1 MRIYKYLTLL
11 ITCCLLGSG
20 CESDCDWVGPDGDFS
35 EGRVSVRLQVSDASV
50 IQTRAGDNV
59 SEEAIEN
66 VTLLVYKKTGTENVP
81 ASWTLQDKAYQQL
94 IDDNDVVSL
103 YLTADEVHHQRVYA
117 ICNLA
122 DTSVVAWD
130 KVQTVE
136 ALRTRNI
143 TIEKPDGAYTGKYV
157 MCGFCK
163 IDYGATLKK
172 EYTIEVKR
180 LAAKFDFD
188 IFFQPTASGDKFIV
202 SELSMHNIPMGSRL
216 LEDTEGDKDTLNFCE
231 NDYGY
236 DNVKGAHNSDL
247 YHPSTPVAF
256 DTQSGTGADYAA
268 SFRMFENR
276 QGGVE
281 DKPENWRDLEGLIDN
296 IEGVP
301 EGYPDLYRYYQQI
314 YKGTKNGEGHATSR
328 PLASYLTI
336 KGIYTK
342 AGGGAYEAVYSI
354 YLGKDNY
361 KDYNVLRNHHYVYQI
376 RIYDIENLD
385 TRVSFRGI
393 DDLAIFGDTAQVLDA
408 HPNAL
413 QLLLYSMNDWTAR
426 VAEPDSTP
434 WLEVS
439 NSLAYVPR
447 MAGGNREDQASF
459 RMTGKGG
466 LQYIYIHT
474 DEYVPKMD
482 NPTENDYF
490 GIREGKVIFES
501 GDERK
506 EVVIKQYPAQ
516 MVICHIKY
524 DVHTMKEVQDTF
536 YVERVFEKN
545 NIAWGF
551 EKYWSF
557 ITDDLI
563 ASGQWDGL
571 SNTRKLYDVALNGD
585 KWGVEPA
592 YKEGIPP
599 YIALGYALGKN
610 RDRNGNGK
618 IDYNEIVWY
627 LPAANELLALSGHIG
642 GGADDCYDVQYRG
655 SVAGLTGTGNLHSS
669 TPSVADPA
677 GETVGRVYFVN
688 LTTGKKSLNLRSRYL
703 NVLCCRRKNA
713 WKGPDSGG
721 SDGNV
726 DNDPG
731 WDDEEEEIMPKGN

>member
-20 CESDCDWVGPDGDFS
+20 CESDCDWEGPDGDFS
-35 EGRVSVRLQVSDASV
+35 EGRVSIRLQVSDASV
-50 IQTRAGDNV
+50 IETRAGDDV

-66 VTLLVYKKTGTENVP
+66 VTLLVYKKTETADVP

-94 IDDNDVVSL
+94 IDNNDAVSL
-103 YLTADEVHHQRVYA
+103 YLTADEVYPQRIYA

-130 KVQTVE
+130 KVQTE
-136 ALRTRNI
+136 ADLQTQNI
-143 TIEKPDGAYTGKYV
+143 KIEKPDGAYTGKYV
-157 MCGFCK
+157 MCGFCDIK
-163 IDYGATLKK
+163 NGATLSK
-172 EYTIEVKR
+172 EYAIPVKR

-188 IFFQPTASGDKFIV
+188 IFFQPTDPGDKFIV

-216 LEDTEGDKDTLNFCE
+216 LEDLNGDQDTLHFCA

-236 DNVKGAHNSDL
+236 DNVNGKHDNAL
-247 YHPSTPVAF
+247 YYPSTPVAV
-256 DTQSGTGADYAA
+256 DTQSSIGADYSA

-281 DKPENWRDLEGLIDN
+281 DKPDNWPDLAGLIGNTD
-296 IEGVP
+296 GVP
-301 EGYPDLYRYYQQI
+301 EGYADLYQYYQQI
-314 YKGTKNGEGHATSR
+314 YKGTKKDKGHATSR
-328 PLASYLTI
+328 PFASYLKI

-342 AGGGAYEAVYSI
+342 AGGGAYEVVYSI

-361 KDYNVLRNHHYVYQI
+361 KDYNVLRNHHYVYRI
-376 RIYDIENLD
+376 RIYNIEDLD
-385 TRVSFRGI
+385 TRVSSRGI
-393 DDLAIFGDTAQVLDA
+393 DDLAIFGNTDQILDA

-413 QLLLYSMNDWTAR
+413 QLLLFSVNDWTAR

-439 NSLAYVPR
+439 NSSAYVPR
-447 MAGGNREDQASF
+447 MADGNREDQAFF

-474 DEYVPKMD
+474 DEYVPKMES
-482 NPTENDYF
+482 PAENKNF

-501 GDERK
+501 GEERK

-524 DVHTMKEVQDTF
+524 DVHTMKEIQDTF

-627 LPAANELLALSGHIG
+627 LPAANELLALSGHVG
-642 GGADDCYDVQYRG
+642 GEAKDYYDPSFRSTVE
-655 SVAGLTGTGNLHSS
+655 GLTGTGNLHSS

-713 WKGPDSGG
+713 WKGPADGTIDG
-721 SDGNV
+721 SI
-726 DNDPG
+726 DNDTEWG
-731 WDDEEEEIMPKGN
+731 DEEEEIMPK

>member
-1 MRIYKYLTLL
+1 MRIYTYILSIVCVCFLS
-11 ITCCLLGSG
+11 IS
-20 CESDCDWVGPDGDFS
+20 CEDTIDTMGPDGEGGFS
-35 EGRVSVRLQVSDASV
+35 EGMVIFQLRASDASV
-50 IQTRAGDNV
+50 IQTRAEDV

-66 VTLLVYKKTGTENVP
+66 VTLLVYKKIGTEDTP
-81 ASWTLQDKAYQQL
+81 ESWRLQDKAYQQL
-94 IDDNDVVSL
+94 IENNNTVSL
-103 YLTADEVHHQRVYA
+103 YLKADNEYPQRVYA

-122 DTSVVAWD
+122 DTSVVAWNS
-130 KVQTVE
+130 VRTV
-136 ALRTRNI
+136 ADLSTRCI
-143 TIEKPDGAYTGKYV
+143 TIDKPDGAYGGNYE
-157 MCGFCK
+157 MSGFVEINK
-163 IDYGATLKK
+163 SESLNSQ
-172 EYTIEVKR
+172 YTIEVER
-180 LAAKFDFD
+180 LAAKLSFE
-188 IFFQPTASGDKFIV
+188 IFFSPSSNKDKFIV
-202 SELSMHNIPMGSRL
+202 SELSMHNIPMGSRIL
-216 LEDTEGDKDTLNFCE
+216 DIPQKDTLLCSE
-231 NDYGY
+231 DDYGY
-236 DNVKGAHNSDL
+236 DKTSSPPGHKADVYRSS
-247 YHPSTPVAF
+247 PIAF
-256 DTQSGTGADYAA
+256 EQESPTGADYSAT
-268 SFRMFENR
+268 FRMFENR
-276 QGGVE
+276 QGGVSD
-281 DKPENWRDLEGLIDN
+281 DKGNWPDLAGLIGKT
-296 IEGVP
+296 EGVP
-301 EGYPDLYRYYQQI
+301 SGYNDLFEYYRQI
-314 YKGTKNGEGHATSR
+314 YKGTKANKGHATNK
-328 PLASYLTI
+328 PYASYLAI
-336 KGIYTK
+336 KGIYSK
-342 AGGGAYEAVYSI
+342 EGEGAYEVTYSI

-361 KDYNVLRNHHYVYQI
+361 KDYNVLRNHHYFYQI
-376 RIYDIENLD
+376 RIFDKEEFD
-385 TRVSFRGI
+385 TRVMAKGI
-393 DDLAIFGDTAQVLDA
+393 DDLTIFGDTAQILDA

-413 QLLLYSMNDWTAR
+413 RLLLYSMNDWTVR
-426 VAEPDSTP
+426 VKEPDLTP

-439 NSLAYVPR
+439 KSEAYIPQKVNE
-447 MAGGNREDQASF
+447 NREDRASF
-459 RMTGKGG
+459 RMTGRGG

-474 DEYVPKMD
+474 DEYVP
-482 NPTENDYF
+482 NTETPLGNKDF
-490 GIREGKVIFES
+490 GIREGKIVCES
-501 GDERK
+501 GKAQK

-642 GGADDCYDVQYRG
+642 GGANDCYDEQYRS
-655 SVAGLTGTGNLHSS
+655 SVEGLTGTGNLHSS

>member
-1 MRIYKYLTLL
+1 M
-11 ITCCLLGSG
+11 
-20 CESDCDWVGPDGDFS
+20 
-35 EGRVSVRLQVSDASV
+35 
-50 IQTRAGDNV
+50 
-59 SEEAIEN
+59 
-66 VTLLVYKKTGTENVP
+66 P

-103 YLTADEVHHQRVYA
+103 YLTADKDYSQRIYA
-117 ICNLA
+117 ICNLT

-130 KVQTVE
+130 KVQTE
-136 ALRTRNI
+136 ADLRTQNI
-143 TIEKPDGAYTGKYV
+143 KIEKPDGAYTGKYV
-157 MCGFCK
+157 MCGFCDIK
-163 IDYGATLKK
+163 NGATLSK
-172 EYTIEVKR
+172 EYAIDVKR

-188 IFFQPTASGDKFIV
+188 IFFRPTYPGDKFIV
-202 SELSMHNIPMGSRL
+202 SELSMHNIPMGSRIIDIPQ
-216 LEDTEGDKDTLNFCE
+216 EDTLQYSKD
-231 NDYGY
+231 DYGY
-236 DNVKGAHNSDL
+236 DKTSSPPGHKADVYRSA
-247 YHPSTPVAF
+247 PIAF
-256 DTQSGTGADYAA
+256 EQESPTGADYAV

-281 DKPENWRDLEGLIDN
+281 DKPENWPDLAGLIGN
-296 IEGVP
+296 TEGVP
-301 EGYPDLYRYYQQI
+301 EGYSDLYRYYQQI

-342 AGGGAYEAVYSI
+342 ADGGAYEVAYYI
-354 YLGKDNY
+354 YLGQDNY

-482 NPTENDYF
+482 NPTENKNF
-490 GIREGKVIFES
+490 GIRKGKVIFES

-536 YVERVFEKN
+536 YVERVFEKTTSRGGSR
-545 NIAWGF
+545 NIG
-551 EKYWSF
+551 
-557 ITDDLI
+557 
-563 ASGQWDGL
+563 
-571 SNTRKLYDVALNGD
+571 
-585 KWGVEPA
+585 
-592 YKEGIPP
+592 
-599 YIALGYALGKN
+599 
-610 RDRNGNGK
+610 
-618 IDYNEIVWY
+618 
-627 LPAANELLALSGHIG
+627 ALSRMI
-642 GGADDCYDVQYRG
+642 
-655 SVAGLTGTGNLHSS
+655 
-669 TPSVADPA
+669 
-677 GETVGRVYFVN
+677 
-688 LTTGKKSLNLRSRYL
+688 
-703 NVLCCRRKNA
+703 
-713 WKGPDSGG
+713 
-721 SDGNV
+721 
-726 DNDPG
+726 
-731 WDDEEEEIMPKGN
+731 